1 MSFETIMRDC
11 ANNEDRVQ
19 RENEALE
26 REEARL
32 AAVAML
38 EARMGNIDKI
48 WSATDYGD
56 NAKEVIAA
64 LLQCAQD
71 GHPSAKLVLKLLV
84 NTYGANNAEVKE

>member
-11 ANNEDRVQ
+11 ANNEDRIQ

-48 WSATDYGD
+48 WSATDFGD
-56 NAKEVIAA
+56 NDKEVIAA

-71 GHPSAKLVLKLLV
+71 GHQSAKLVLKLLV
-84 NTYGANNAEVKE
+84 NTYGSNRAEVKE

>member
-11 ANNEDRVQ
+11 ANNEDRIQ

-32 AAVAML
+32 AAVAMF

-71 GHPSAKLVLKLLV
+71 GHQSAKLVLKLLV
-84 NTYGANNAEVKE
+84 NTYGANNAEVK

>member
-1 MSFETIMRDC
+1 MSFEVLMRDC
-11 ANNEDRVQ
+11 ANEESRRSKHDELLQ
-19 RENEALE
+19 

-32 AAVAML
+32 AAVAMID
-38 EARMGNIDKI
+38 ARMGNIDKI

-71 GHPSAKLVLKLLV
+71 GHQSAQLVIELLV
-84 NTYGANNAEVKE
+84 NTYGVNNAEIDE